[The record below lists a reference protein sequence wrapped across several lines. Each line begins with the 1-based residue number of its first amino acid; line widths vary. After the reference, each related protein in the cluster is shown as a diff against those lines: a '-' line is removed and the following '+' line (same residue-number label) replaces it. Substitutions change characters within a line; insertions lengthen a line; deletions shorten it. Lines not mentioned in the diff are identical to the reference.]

1 MAKELRYKTGS
12 TENKPPH
19 YLPIYQRYLADIT
32 APAPVILELGVH
44 RGDSLEMLADY
55 FPAALVLGVD
65 ANAMDLAFSTPRI
78 KAYQGLQDDPALHA
92 RILAENK
99 ITAYDLII
107 DDCAHIG
114 SLAATSFQILF
125 PKLKP
130 GGLYII
136 EDWGAGYWPKWP
148 EGERFDANLHFR
160 HEGGIFP
167 SHWHGLPGFIKQL
180 VDEVAMPDIT
190 SRRGTGEGHASLL
203 EYLHLYHG
211 LAILK
216 KAG

>member
-1 MAKELRYKTGS
+1 MTKELRYKTGS
-12 TENKPPH
+12 IENKPPH

-65 ANAMDLAFSTPRI
+65 ANDMDLAFSTPRI

-99 ITAYDLII
+99 ITVYDLII

-148 EGERFDANLHFR
+148 EGESFDANLHFR

>member
-65 ANAMDLAFSTPRI
+65 ANDMDLAFSTPRI
-78 KAYQGLQDDPALHA
+78 KAYQGLQDDPALHE

-99 ITAYDLII
+99 ITVYDLII

>member
-78 KAYQGLQDDPALHA
+78 KAYQGLQDDPALHE

-99 ITAYDLII
+99 ITVYDLIMTTAPI
-107 DDCAHIG
+107 SAAWRQRVSKSCSPSSSPAACTLLKTGARAIG
-114 SLAATSFQILF
+114 PNGRKAKVSTLICTSGTKVEFF
-125 PKLKP
+125 PAIGTGCPDLSNN
-130 GGLYII
+130 L
-136 EDWGAGYWPKWP
+136 WTKWP
-148 EGERFDANLHFR
+148 C
-160 HEGGIFP
+160 P
-167 SHWHGLPGFIKQL
+167 TSLPAG
-180 VDEVAMPDIT
+180 ARARATPACWNTCT
-190 SRRGTGEGHASLL
+190 STTAWLF
-203 EYLHLYHG
+203 
-211 LAILK
+211 
-216 KAG
+216 

>member
-65 ANAMDLAFSTPRI
+65 ANAMDMAFSTPRI

-99 ITAYDLII
+99 ITVYDLII

>member
-1 MAKELRYKTGS
+1 MTKELRYKTGS
-12 TENKPPH
+12 IENKPPH

-65 ANAMDLAFSTPRI
+65 ANDMDLAFSTPRI

>member
-65 ANAMDLAFSTPRI
+65 ANDMDLAFSTPRI